1 MAVYMVT
8 KRVQKGFVAFAIMAF
23 FAVGILGLTYGMPMD
38 STGQMSNC
46 PFLGVTAL
54 CKMNPLEH
62 MAAWQ
67 NMFAAVPSKT
77 AATLATLLLLALS
90 AIVFFKDI
98 WNVKKL
104 ELVAVFSQRFRE
116 KKFVVR
122 NPLQEAF
129 SSGILHPK
137 IF

>member
-1 MAVYMVT
+1 MAVS
-8 KRVQKGFVAFAIMAF
+8 RIQKGVVAFAIMAF

-38 STGQMSNC
+38 SSGQMSNC

-54 CKMNPLEH
+54 CKMNPLAH

-77 AATLATLLLLALS
+77 AGALAALFLLALF
-90 AIVFFKDI
+90 AVALLRDF
-98 WNVKKL
+98 WNIKELKL
-104 ELVAVFSQRFRE
+104 VPVVSQRFRE
-116 KKFVVR
+116 KIFVVSSS
-122 NPLQEAF
+122 LQEAF